1 MNKKWI
7 IVTLIVVIILG
18 IAYDQH
24 KKYYAYC
31 AARYTSMVMIA
42 FSTIVD
48 EQQAK
53 FIASQCAKIIDK
65 YGKYDKA
72 KFGEGLKYALDVSEG
87 RIESDSFCKSAGEY
101 FSKTY
106 FE

>member
-31 AARYTSMVMIA
+31 AGVYSSVMFMGLPIM
-42 FSTIVD
+42 S
-48 EQQAK
+48 EQQAEHTNNNVQAVIK
-53 FIASQCAKIIDK
+53 K
-65 YGKYDKA
+65 YAGYDKG
-72 KFGEGLKYALDVSEG
+72 KFSEG
-87 RIESDSFCKSAGEY
+87 GIWALNTSVEQLKSVRNGFCKSA
-101 FSKTY
+101 
-106 FE
+106 FESFEK